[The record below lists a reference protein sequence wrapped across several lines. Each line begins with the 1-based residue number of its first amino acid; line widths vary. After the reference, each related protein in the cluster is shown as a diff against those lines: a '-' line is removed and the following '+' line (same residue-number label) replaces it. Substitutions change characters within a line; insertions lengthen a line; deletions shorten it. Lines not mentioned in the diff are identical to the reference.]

1 MQFYFAYLRGRLAVL
16 ASDSLLSSLYDV
28 SSGQTVLLA
37 QEGLSAYLAE
47 AILNAYH
54 LHRNRVV
61 LDNNVSNSRT
71 QTNLYLMVLSSY
83 DSGFQVN
90 ISITLAEIPSAAS
103 CSWAFSASST
113 MMPEAMIATSLPS
126 FRITPLPI
134 SKSEP
139 SP

>member
-1 MQFYFAYLRGRLAVL
+1 MQIFTSRICGRKLTVL
-16 ASDSLLSSLYDV
+16 ASDCLLSSLYDV

-71 QTNLYLMVLSSY
+71 QTNLDLMVLSGY
-83 DSGFQVN
+83 DSAALSSGVEDELLVERLPGEH
-90 ISITLAEIPSAAS
+90 IDDLGGDTLSS
-103 CSWAFSASST
+103 QLLLSST
-113 MMPEAMIATSLPS
+113 DKVVDASVS
-126 FRITPLPI
+126 
-134 SKSEP
+134 
-139 SP
+139 

>member
-61 LDNNVSNSRT
+61 LDNNVSNVGNELLEVS
-71 QTNLYLMVLSSY
+71 VLSNE
-83 DSGFQVN
+83 V
-90 ISITLAEIPSAAS
+90 
-103 CSWAFSASST
+103 
-113 MMPEAMIATSLPS
+113 S
-126 FRITPLPI
+126 F
-134 SKSEP
+134 
-139 SP
+139 

>member
-71 QTNLYLMVLSSY
+71 QTNLYLMVLSGY
-83 DSGFQVN
+83 DSAALSSGIEDELLV
-90 ISITLAEIPSAAS
+90 EIPSAAS
-103 CSWAFSASST
+103 CS
-113 MMPEAMIATSLPS
+113 
-126 FRITPLPI
+126 
-134 SKSEP
+134 
-139 SP
+139 

>member
-71 QTNLYLMVLSSY
+71 QTNLYLMVLSGY
-83 DSGFQVN
+83 DS
-90 ISITLAEIPSAAS
+90 AAL
-103 CSWAFSASST
+103 SS
-113 MMPEAMIATSLPS
+113 
-126 FRITPLPI
+126 RNRG
-134 SKSEP
+134 
-139 SP
+139 

>member
-37 QEGLSAYLAE
+37 QEGLSAYLTE

-71 QTNLYLMVLSSY
+71 QTNLYLMVLSGY
-83 DSGFQVN
+83 DSAALSSGIEDELLVGFQVN

-103 CSWAFSASST
+103 CS
-113 MMPEAMIATSLPS
+113 
-126 FRITPLPI
+126 
-134 SKSEP
+134 
-139 SP
+139 